1 MEGVCTHLI
10 SGSSSNKL
18 QLMRH
23 TPGQGQAKPTDSP
36 SPGGSHRG
44 IPFSHAQPSDSP
56 GTNLPPSRTLRRA
69 GFPLTPAQTQ
79 GEAGKADFAAGKPRL
94 APCTEVAMLFAVVFR
109 KRHFPRLQRWQRRL
123 LYPEGGSGPSEGG
136 GLGQGGPPSSHN
148 LPPPPGPG
156 RFDLMASAPSP
167 KPGAARPC
175 RWRLGKTSAGLG
187 EERGQAGGGLQRSQ
201 VLALRRKGERNLPL
215 LLPAK
220 QSCPG
225 AHRGWKQFIAC
236 QTPAKS
242 FPPALPAQISVS
254 DTCFPC
260 TANFPRTKP
269 FSSGRSNK

>member
-1 MEGVCTHLI
+1 
-10 SGSSSNKL
+10 
-18 QLMRH
+18 MRH
-23 TPGQGQAKPTDSP
+23 TLGQGQAKPTDSL
-36 SPGGSHRG
+36 SPGGSHCS

-69 GFPLTPAQTQ
+69 GFSLTPAQTQ

-109 KRHFPRLQRWQRRL
+109 KRHFPRLQHWQRRL
-123 LYPEGGSGPSEGG
+123 LYPEGGSGPSEGC
-136 GLGQGGPPSSHN
+136 GLGQGEPPIPQ
-148 LPPPPGPG
+148 LTPPPGSG

-167 KPGAARPC
+167 KAGAARPC
-175 RWRLGKTSAGLG
+175 CWYLGKTSAGLG
-187 EERGQAGGGLQRSQ
+187 EERGQPGGGLQRSQ
-201 VLALRRKGERNLPL
+201 VLALRKGERNLPL

-220 QSCPG
+220 QSRPG
-225 AHRGWKQFIAC
+225 ARRGWKQFIAC

-260 TANFPRTKP
+260 TANFPGTKP